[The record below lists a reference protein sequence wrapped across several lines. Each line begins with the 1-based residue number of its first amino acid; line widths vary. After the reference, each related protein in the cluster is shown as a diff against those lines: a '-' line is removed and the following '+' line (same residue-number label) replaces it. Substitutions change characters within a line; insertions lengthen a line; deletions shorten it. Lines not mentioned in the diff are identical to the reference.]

1 MQKEGERHYKI
12 CVQKNRNKHEDLS
25 TELNIRDASYI
36 DNSSKIRDDD
46 IQMITYLQ
54 ITFWSIA
61 LSRWHVWLSKHS
73 LWQFYDNF
81 CQQYK

>member
-12 CVQKNRNKHEDLS
+12 CVQQNRNKHKDLS
-25 TELNIRDASYI
+25 TELNIRDASFIY
-36 DNSSKIRDDD
+36 NSSKIRDVG

-61 LSRWHVWLSKHS
+61 LSRWHVWLSKYCLGH
-73 LWQFYDNF
+73 FYDNF